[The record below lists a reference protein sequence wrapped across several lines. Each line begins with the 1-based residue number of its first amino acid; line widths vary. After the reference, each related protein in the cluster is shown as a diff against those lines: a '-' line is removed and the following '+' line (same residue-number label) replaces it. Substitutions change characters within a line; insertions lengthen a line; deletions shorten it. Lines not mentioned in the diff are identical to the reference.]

1 MSNLKWAE
9 PELIPRPKQSSKAS
23 SLCNVNAAWRARTGL
38 ARRKKQQRTTHFD
51 ASAKPPRLKPDDDD
65 GCGTGAALRPAGA
78 ATSID
83 RGAK

>member
-38 ARRKKQQRTTHFD
+38 ASQKEETTANNTF
-51 ASAKPPRLKPDDDD
+51 
-65 GCGTGAALRPAGA
+65 
-78 ATSID
+78 
-83 RGAK
+83 